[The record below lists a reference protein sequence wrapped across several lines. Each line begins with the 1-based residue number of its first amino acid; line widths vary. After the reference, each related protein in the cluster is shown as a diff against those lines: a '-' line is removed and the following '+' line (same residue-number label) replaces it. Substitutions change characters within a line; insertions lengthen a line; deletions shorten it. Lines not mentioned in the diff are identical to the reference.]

1 VAEDSSAADRL
12 PGSLAA
18 VAAAA
23 AAGAAIVRV
32 HDVAETVRYLRMARA
47 IAEPAPAAAHAAAR

>member
-1 VAEDSSAADRL
+1 VEDRL

-32 HDVAETVRYLRMARA
+32 HDVSPTVRFLRMACA
-47 IAEPAPAAAHAAAR
+47 IDRPVLEGTPAVSR